1 MSTEK
6 FTFFYYSRNPFSQW
20 YLSTFTIDGIE
31 YNCAEQYMMYQ
42 KAILFGDYKMAE
54 RILAHKD
61 PHQQKMMGRQVSGF
75 DGKVWADMAKKIV
88 YQGNYAKFSQDKALK
103 KYILKTEGTTL
114 VEASP
119 SDIIWGIG
127 LGMDDPKRF
136 DRQAW
141 RGTNWL
147 GEVLMEV
154 RKELLEES

>member
-20 YLSTFTIDGIE
+20 YLSNFIIDGIE

-54 RILAHKD
+54 RILAHQD
-61 PHQQKMMGRQVSGF
+61 PRQQKMMGRQVSGF
-75 DGKVWADMAKKIV
+75 DGKVWAGMAKKIV
-88 YQGNYAKFSQDKALK
+88 YQGNYAKFSQDEALK
-103 KYILKTEGTTL
+103 KYILKTVGTTL

-127 LGMDDPKRF
+127 LGMEDPKRF

-154 RKELLEES
+154 RKELLEEG